1 MKTKLLILVALG
13 LLILPVGS
21 FIVIFAPF
29 YVSMWMA
36 LYFLYDPKQPGAAN
50 PFENALWDFSVVWE
64 QYGRVFSHWMNTPDP
79 DWSSYTL
86 PLFGPSAGGLMVSGL
101 MGWSAYRYLRGF
113 FDVDKL

>member
-64 QYGRVFSHWMNTPDP
+64 QYGRVFSHWMNTPVGGRADGQRA
-79 DWSSYTL
+79 DGLVGLSL
-86 PLFGPSAGGLMVSGL
+86 PARL
-101 MGWSAYRYLRGF
+101 LRCG
-113 FDVDKL
+113 